1 MYSRRVC
8 GKQGKRGISPTVLA
22 RDSLPSSLR
31 PHPLAR
37 LLSFSPLSQWASWT
51 WSRMLKIPQILIFL
65 AALLSLGGGHPLIS
79 GGGVI
84 RSQKSG
90 FKWRPFNSVD
100 ENPRRIS
107 PFVAAL
113 AENSAPHPAILHG
126 NGFVSFGGLE
136 FSCTKKEK
144 SHLGIQQFSGSR
156 GLGQIRVWHQ
166 ELT

>member
-1 MYSRRVC
+1 
-8 GKQGKRGISPTVLA
+8 
-22 RDSLPSSLR
+22 
-31 PHPLAR
+31 
-37 LLSFSPLSQWASWT
+37 
-51 WSRMLKIPQILIFL
+51 MLKIPQILIFL

-126 NGFVSFGGLE
+126 NGFVSFGVLLRTSGVFFKKISSRNPTILRISRTSGVDILTPQTKFFSLFKFFERFSDFLRFSE
-136 FSCTKKEK
+136 F
-144 SHLGIQQFSGSR
+144 
-156 GLGQIRVWHQ
+156 
-166 ELT
+166 